1 MYYPVGWPRVLR
13 LPPYDEGSREAEVRQ
28 VVCNRDKVL
37 AAILTE
43 DALQIWYIKPCV
55 PIISHR
61 RPPDSLADIGR
72 NVLVQWRPDS
82 SMICVV
88 TSRGHLVIYH
98 IVVPTDV
105 KTLYEQVDGQHMRR
119 ESDELFMKEC
129 IPPLIFSMA
138 FEVEIEGGVSDLAA
152 IREELMVAT
161 KSGRILRFG
170 WDGQEIRDY
179 SLDLRRVPFCI
190 DQQVLRA
197 VPLADRGVYVDK
209 IAYSPLLGGYAVVLG
224 DGRAAFLVASNAN
237 FDPNVRSFFYIRK
250 YFLGLM

>member
-1 MYYPVGWPRVLR
+1 M
-13 LPPYDEGSREAEVRQ
+13 
-28 VVCNRDKVL
+28 
-37 AAILTE
+37 
-43 DALQIWYIKPCV
+43 KPCV

-61 RPPDSLADIGR
+61 RPLDSLADIGD

-88 TSRGHLVIYH
+88 TSMGHLVIYH

-105 KTLYEQVDGQHMRR
+105 KTLYEQVDPPARHLRR
-119 ESDELFMKEC
+119 ESDELFMKEL
-129 IPPLIFSMA
+129 IPPLIFSLA

-161 KSGRILRFG
+161 RDGRVLRYA

-179 SLDLRRVPFCI
+179 SLDLRRIPFCM
-190 DQQVLRA
+190 DQQALKA
-197 VPLADRGVYVDK
+197 VPLSDRGAFVNQ
-209 IAYSPLLGGYAVVLG
+209 IAYSPLLGGYAVTFN

-237 FDPNVRSFFYIRK
+237 FDPNVSELDPFARSH
-250 YFLGLM
+250 